1 MSLNIHS
8 TSEVLGGPLSE
19 DVVNQLNLRAEILGQ
34 DYRTEEELQLLNSQT
49 IWVRMISSVD
59 NSDVNDMASRNVL
72 LGGTLSNGKLQGGI
86 LNEENSGYE
95 LDSNFGYRPKAGITA
110 FAVSPKNLYGTL
122 RTATV
127 EFQVSSP
134 DQFDELEQ
142 LFLRPGFSVLLE
154 WGHSFYVT
162 ETDGNRDYSG
172 SPDTF
177 DRFLNGS
184 GLGMRRVTNEL
195 NKIKENSQYNYDGL
209 HGMVKNFTWS
219 FAEGGGYNCQVELV
233 SYGEVIESIQVGISA
248 GTSESGNSKVIKDT
262 INENEG
268 DKKKDLE
275 DLLGRQSTLI
285 GRELLCI
292 SQASPTTLQNSNI
305 KYFDSKLPPL
315 DFGKSEE
322 EDNYSLV
329 NHRFITLGHLLSLVN
344 RAYMLKDS
352 SDSEITKFNTKAE
365 DRYLTFGEHHSGDP
379 YKFVIPKKR
388 KEGKFGFES
397 NNTTVGGVN
406 IPDIGFLN
414 QAGTRIVDLY
424 ITVDYVQRT
433 LKFITEKNNTNVQSV
448 YDFVKLI
455 CDDMT
460 AAFGHINFFDI
471 VYNEDT
477 QLHHIVDRRTVPPKA
492 DPLPVLSLYGRDSIA
507 ENVNLSTKLT
517 NSITT
522 MLAISAQASNTNAG
536 FDMLNMQQW
545 NKGLRD
551 RHLPVKKVEKGGKVE
566 PDTSRFEGIATDLS
580 ADQDKLPFFR
590 PFLSDLTNYN
600 KFVDNTNKY
609 LNTANQETVG
619 AVQIEYFTKE
629 EVAQV
634 AIMHKAIMQDRLRKR
649 LGKKSGAKPGLIPF
663 ELSFQTRGISGIKI
677 GQAFRIDDS
686 VMLPERYRNKVAFVV
701 TGVEHSADTNR
712 WVTRI
717 QALMIVR

>member
-8 TSEVLGGPLSE
+8 QSEVLGGPLNG

-59 NSDVNDMASRNVL
+59 NSDGNDMASRNVL

-233 SYGEVIESIQVGISA
+233 TYGEVVESIQVGISA
-248 GTSESGNSKVIKDT
+248 GISESGDSKLVTDT
-262 INENEG
+262 
-268 DKKKDLE
+268 KKETQDIDNLN
-275 DLLGRQSTLI
+275 DLLARQSTLI
-285 GRELLCI
+285 GKELFCI
-292 SQASPTTLQNSNI
+292 SQASQDTLQNSNI
-305 KYFDSKLPPL
+305 EYFDSKLPPL

-329 NHRFITLGHLLSLVN
+329 NHRFITLGYLLSLVN

-352 SDSEITKFNTKAE
+352 SDSEITKFNTTAP

-379 YKFVIPKKR
+379 YKFVIPKQK
-388 KEGKFGFES
+388 KEGAVFEFES
-397 NNTTVGGVN
+397 NNNNTTIGGVN
-406 IPDIGFLN
+406 IPDLGFSN
-414 QAGTRIVDLY
+414 QAGTRIVDIFL
-424 ITVDYVQRT
+424 TVDYIQRT
-433 LKFITEKNNTNVQSV
+433 LKFIIEKNNTSVQSV

-477 QLHHIVDRRTVPPKA
+477 QLHHIVDRRTVPRKNTLPK
-492 DPLPVLSLYGRDSIA
+492 LSLYGRDSIA

-522 MLAISAQASNTNAG
+522 MLAISAQTSNTNAG
-536 FDMLNMQQW
+536 FDMLNLQQW

-551 RHLPVKKVEKGGKVE
+551 RHIPVKKVEKGGKVE
-566 PDTSRFEGIATDLS
+566 NDTSRFEAL
-580 ADQDKLPFFR
+580 ADELDTKQSKLPFFR
-590 PFLSDLTNYN
+590 SSRNDLTNYN
-600 KFVDNTNKY
+600 LFVENTNKF
-609 LNTANQETVG
+609 LNIANQETVG
-619 AVQIEYFTKE
+619 PVQIEYFTKE

-663 ELSFQTRGISGIKI
+663 ELSFQIRGISGIKI

-686 VMLPERYRNKVAFVV
+686 VMLPERYRNNVAFVV

-717 QALMIVR
+717 QALMIVT